1 MLFLIKSG
9 SVTCAPCNGFSPEGE
24 RLTGHRHWPEGSSVE
39 FDQQDAKALL
49 EAGVIEPVVKPPK
62 PVAPVDVSAK
72 SVSPEAP
79 AEAEKPKGKKSEA

>member
-49 EAGVIEPVVKPPK
+49 EAGVIEPVVKPAK
-62 PVAPVDVSAK
+62 SVAPDVSAK
-72 SVSPEAP
+72 AVSPEP
-79 AEAEKPKGKKSEA
+79 PVEVEKPKAKKSEA